1 MSQRGRQFLRAGAA
15 ALAAFAFGLAPSRP
29 TGAFEI
35 AVDKLAAA
43 KREGTVVWYSSLVGL
58 SDKVAELFEQ
68 QTGVKVQLYNAA
80 TGKVISKIETERKAG
95 LVLADVVHHTSLYD
109 VIRWK
114 NAKLLAS
121 MPLDEKARASFAPM
135 QIDPDGAWF
144 ALRNLTSGI
153 AYNKNSIA
161 ANDVPRSFK
170 DLLDPKFDRKI
181 AYMSPSLSGMPQ
193 YTVKMLLDLYG
204 WDYYRRLAKLR
215 PHMVESDGNAIN
227 MVIAGEVPIAGT
239 IAAYN
244 ALNASY
250 KGQPVGI
257 VFPTEGVPV
266 AIAPVAILQNAPHPN
281 AAALFYQ
288 FLASQEVGELLS
300 KGGLLSGRSDVEP
313 PRGQPKLA
321 EIKPYFADLGWLAK
335 NERRMAEQFD
345 DIMAR

>member
-1 MSQRGRQFLRAGAA
+1 MRTGAV
-15 ALAAFAFGLAPSRP
+15 ALAAFAFGLALSRS
-29 TGAFEI
+29 TNAFEI
-35 AVDKLAAA
+35 AADKLDAA

-68 QTGVKVQLYNAA
+68 QTGIKVQLYNAA
-80 TGKVISKIETERKAG
+80 SGKVISKIETERKAG
-95 LVLADVVHHTSLYD
+95 LVLADVIHHTSLYD

-114 NAKLLAS
+114 NGKLLAS
-121 MPLDEKARASFAPM
+121 IPLDEKASFARM
-135 QIDPDGAWF
+135 EIDPDGAWF

-153 AYNKNSIA
+153 AYNKNRIA
-161 ANDVPRSFK
+161 PIDVPRSWK
-170 DLLDPKFDRKI
+170 HLLDPKFDRKI

-193 YTVKMLLDLYG
+193 YTVKMLVDIYG
-204 WDYYRRLAKLR
+204 WDYYKQLAKLR

-227 MVIAGEVPIAGT
+227 MVISGEVPIAGT

-266 AIAPVAILQNAPHPN
+266 AIAPVVVLQNAPHPS

-288 FLASQEVGELLS
+288 FLASKEVGELLS

-313 PRGQPKLA
+313 PRGQPKL
-321 EIKPYFADLGWLAK
+321 EELKPYFADLGWLAK
-335 NERRMAEQFD
+335 NERRMADQFD

>member
-1 MSQRGRQFLRAGAA
+1 MSKCGRQSLRTGAV
-15 ALAAFAFGLAPSRP
+15 ALAAFAFGLALSRS
-29 TGAFEI
+29 TNAFEI
-35 AVDKLAAA
+35 AADKLDAA

-68 QTGVKVQLYNAA
+68 RTGIKVQLYNAA
-80 TGKVISKIETERKAG
+80 SGKVISKIETERKAG
-95 LVLADVVHHTSLYD
+95 LVLADVIHHTSLYD

-114 NAKLLAS
+114 NGKLLAS
-121 MPLDEKARASFAPM
+121 IPLDEKASFARM
-135 QIDPDGAWF
+135 EIDPDGAWF

-153 AYNKNSIA
+153 AYNKNRIA
-161 ANDVPRSFK
+161 PIDVPRSWK

-193 YTVKMLLDLYG
+193 YTVKMLVDIYG
-204 WDYYRRLAKLR
+204 WDYYKQLAKLR

-227 MVIAGEVPIAGT
+227 MVISGEVPIAGT

-266 AIAPVAILQNAPHPN
+266 AIAPVAVLQNAPHPS

-288 FLASQEVGELLS
+288 FLASKEVGELLS
-300 KGGLLSGRSDVEP
+300 NGGLLSGRSDVEP
-313 PRGQPKLA
+313 PRGQPKL
-321 EIKPYFADLGWLAK
+321 EELKPYFADLGWLAK
-335 NERRMAEQFD
+335 NERRMADQFD

>member
-1 MSQRGRQFLRAGAA
+1 MSQPGRQFLRTGAA
-15 ALAAFAFGLAPSRP
+15 VLAAFAFGLALSRP
-29 TGAFEI
+29 TNAFEI
-35 AVDKLAAA
+35 VADKLDAA

-68 QTGVKVQLYNAA
+68 QTGIKVQLYNAA
-80 TGKVISKIETERKAG
+80 TGKVIAKIETERKAG
-95 LVLADVVHHTSLYD
+95 LVLADVVHHTSVYD
-109 VIRWK
+109 VMRWK
-114 NAKLLAS
+114 SAKLLAS
-121 MPLDEKARASFAPM
+121 KPLDEKASFAPM
-135 QIDPDGAWF
+135 QIDPEGAWF
-144 ALRNLTSGI
+144 ALRDLTSGI

-161 ANDVPRSFK
+161 ANDVPRSWK

-193 YTVKMLLDLYG
+193 YTVKMLLDIYG
-204 WDYYRRLAKLR
+204 WDYYKQLAKLR

-227 MVIAGEVPIAGT
+227 MVISGEVPIAGT

-250 KGQPVGI
+250 KGQPVGV

-266 AIAPVAILQNAPHPN
+266 AIAPVAVLQNAPHPN

-288 FLASQEVGELLS
+288 FLASKEVGELLS
-300 KGGLLSGRSDVEP
+300 KGGVLSGRSDVEP
-313 PRGQPKLA
+313 PQGQPKLK

>member
-1 MSQRGRQFLRAGAA
+1 MRTGAV
-15 ALAAFAFGLAPSRP
+15 ALAAFAFGLALSRS
-29 TGAFEI
+29 TNAFEI
-35 AVDKLAAA
+35 AADKLDAA

-68 QTGVKVQLYNAA
+68 RTGIKVQLYNAA
-80 TGKVISKIETERKAG
+80 SGKVISKIETERKAG
-95 LVLADVVHHTSLYD
+95 LVLADVIHHTSLYD

-114 NAKLLAS
+114 NGKLLAS
-121 MPLDEKARASFAPM
+121 IPLDEKASFARM
-135 QIDPDGAWF
+135 EIDPDGAWF

-153 AYNKNSIA
+153 AYNKNRIA
-161 ANDVPRSFK
+161 PIDVPRSWK

-193 YTVKMLLDLYG
+193 YTVKMLVDIYG
-204 WDYYRRLAKLR
+204 WDYYKQLAKLR

-227 MVIAGEVPIAGT
+227 MVISGEVPIAGT

-266 AIAPVAILQNAPHPN
+266 AIAPVVVLQNAPHPS

-288 FLASQEVGELLS
+288 FLASKEVGELLS

-313 PRGQPKLA
+313 PRGQPKL
-321 EIKPYFADLGWLAK
+321 EELKPYFADLGWLAK
-335 NERRMAEQFD
+335 NERRMADQFD

>member
-1 MSQRGRQFLRAGAA
+1 MSKCGRQSLRTGAV
-15 ALAAFAFGLAPSRP
+15 ALAAFAFGLALSGS
-29 TGAFEI
+29 TNAFEI
-35 AVDKLAAA
+35 VAHKLDAA

-68 QTGVKVQLYNAA
+68 QIGIKVQLYNAA
-80 TGKVISKIETERKAG
+80 SGKVISKIETERKAG
-95 LVLADVVHHTSLYD
+95 LVLADVIHHTSLYD

-114 NAKLLAS
+114 NGKLLAS
-121 MPLDEKARASFAPM
+121 MPLDERASFARM
-135 QIDPDGAWF
+135 EIDPDGAWF

-161 ANDVPRSFK
+161 PSDVPRSWK

-193 YTVKMLLDLYG
+193 YTVKMLVDIYG
-204 WDYYRRLAKLR
+204 WDYYKQLAKLR

-227 MVIAGEVPIAGT
+227 MVISGEVPIAGT

-250 KGQPVGI
+250 KGQPVGV

-266 AIAPVAILQNAPHPN
+266 AIAPVVVLQNAPHPS

-288 FLASQEVGELLS
+288 FLASKEVGELLS
-300 KGGLLSGRSDVEP
+300 KGGLLSGRSDVKP
-313 PRGQPKLA
+313 PRGQPKL
-321 EIKPYFADLGWLAK
+321 EELKPYFADLGWLAK
-335 NERRMAEQFD
+335 NERRMADQFD

>member
-1 MSQRGRQFLRAGAA
+1 LRTGAV
-15 ALAAFAFGLAPSRP
+15 ALAAFAFGLALSRS
-29 TGAFEI
+29 TNAFEI
-35 AVDKLAAA
+35 AADKLDAA

-58 SDKVAELFEQ
+58 SDKVAGLFEQ
-68 QTGVKVQLYNAA
+68 RTGIKVQLYNAA
-80 TGKVISKIETERKAG
+80 SGKVISKIETERKAG
-95 LVLADVVHHTSLYD
+95 LVLADVIHHTSLYD

-114 NAKLLAS
+114 NGKLLAS
-121 MPLDEKARASFAPM
+121 IPLDEKASFARM
-135 QIDPDGAWF
+135 EIDPDGAWF

-153 AYNKNSIA
+153 AYNKNRIA
-161 ANDVPRSFK
+161 PIDVPRSWK

-193 YTVKMLLDLYG
+193 YTVKMLVDIYG
-204 WDYYRRLAKLR
+204 WDYYKQLAKLR

-227 MVIAGEVPIAGT
+227 MVISGEVPIAGT

-266 AIAPVAILQNAPHPN
+266 AIAPVAVLQNAPHPS

-288 FLASQEVGELLS
+288 FLASKEVGELLS

-313 PRGQPKLA
+313 PRGQPKL
-321 EIKPYFADLGWLAK
+321 EELKPYFADLGWLAK

-345 DIMAR
+345 DSMAR

>member
-1 MSQRGRQFLRAGAA
+1 MRTGAV
-15 ALAAFAFGLAPSRP
+15 ALAAFAFGLALSRS
-29 TGAFEI
+29 TNAFEI
-35 AVDKLAAA
+35 AADKLDAA

-68 QTGVKVQLYNAA
+68 RTGIKVQLYNAA
-80 TGKVISKIETERKAG
+80 SGKVISKIETERKAG
-95 LVLADVVHHTSLYD
+95 LVLADVIHHTSLYD

-114 NAKLLAS
+114 NGKLLAS
-121 MPLDEKARASFAPM
+121 IPLDEKASFARM
-135 QIDPDGAWF
+135 EIDPDGAWF

-153 AYNKNSIA
+153 AYNKNRIA
-161 ANDVPRSFK
+161 PIDVPRSWK

-193 YTVKMLLDLYG
+193 YTVKMLVDIYG
-204 WDYYRRLAKLR
+204 WDYYKQLAKLR

-227 MVIAGEVPIAGT
+227 MVISGEVPIAGT

-266 AIAPVAILQNAPHPN
+266 AIAPVVVLQNAPHPS

-288 FLASQEVGELLS
+288 VLASKEVGELLS

-313 PRGQPKLA
+313 PRGQPKL
-321 EIKPYFADLGWLAK
+321 EELKPYFADLGWLAK

>member
-1 MSQRGRQFLRAGAA
+1 MSRNGRQFLTTGAA
-15 ALAAFAFGLAPSRP
+15 ALAAFALGLALSRP
-29 TGAFEI
+29 TNAFDI
-35 AVDKLAAA
+35 AADKLDAA

-68 QTGVKVQLYNAA
+68 QTGIKVQLYNAA
-80 TGKVISKIETERKAG
+80 TGKVISKIEVERKAG

-109 VIRWK
+109 VNRWK
-114 NAKLLAS
+114 NSKLLTS
-121 MPLDEKARASFAPM
+121 IPLDTKASFVPM
-135 QIDPDGAWF
+135 QIDSEGAWF

-153 AYNKNSIA
+153 AYNRNSLA
-161 ANDVPRSFK
+161 ANDVPRGWK

-193 YTVKMLLDLYG
+193 YTVKMLIDIYG
-204 WDYYRRLAKLR
+204 WDYYKQLAKLR

-227 MVIAGEVPIAGT
+227 MVISGEVPIAGT

-244 ALNASY
+244 ALSASY

-266 AIAPVAILQNAPHPN
+266 AIAPVAVLKNAPHPH

-288 FLASQEVGELLS
+288 FLASKEVGELLS

-313 PRGQPKLA
+313 PRGQPKL
-321 EIKPYFADLGWLAK
+321 EKIKPYFADLDWLAK

>member
-1 MSQRGRQFLRAGAA
+1 MSKCGRQSLRTGAV
-15 ALAAFAFGLAPSRP
+15 ALAAFAFGLALSRS
-29 TGAFEI
+29 TNAFEI
-35 AVDKLAAA
+35 AADKLDAA

-68 QTGVKVQLYNAA
+68 RTGIKVQLYNAA
-80 TGKVISKIETERKAG
+80 SGKVISKIETERKAG
-95 LVLADVVHHTSLYD
+95 LVLADVIHHTSLYD

-114 NAKLLAS
+114 NGKLLAS
-121 MPLDEKARASFAPM
+121 IPLDEKASFARM
-135 QIDPDGAWF
+135 EIDPDGAWF

-153 AYNKNSIA
+153 AYNKNRIA
-161 ANDVPRSFK
+161 PIDVPRSWK

-193 YTVKMLLDLYG
+193 YTVKMLVDIYG
-204 WDYYRRLAKLR
+204 WDYYKQLAKLR

-227 MVIAGEVPIAGT
+227 MVISGEVPIAGT

-266 AIAPVAILQNAPHPN
+266 AIAPVVVLQNAPHPS

-288 FLASQEVGELLS
+288 FLASKEVGELLS
-300 KGGLLSGRSDVEP
+300 KGGLLSGRSDVQP
-313 PRGQPKLA
+313 PRGQPKL
-321 EIKPYFADLGWLAK
+321 EELKPYYADLGWLAK

>member
-1 MSQRGRQFLRAGAA
+1 LRTGAV
-15 ALAAFAFGLAPSRP
+15 ALAAFAFGLALSRS
-29 TGAFEI
+29 TNAFEI
-35 AVDKLAAA
+35 AADKLDAA

-68 QTGVKVQLYNAA
+68 RTGIKVQLYNAA
-80 TGKVISKIETERKAG
+80 SGKVISKIETERKAG
-95 LVLADVVHHTSLYD
+95 LVLADVIHHTSLYD

-114 NAKLLAS
+114 NGKLLAS
-121 MPLDEKARASFAPM
+121 IPLDEKASFARM
-135 QIDPDGAWF
+135 EIDPDGAWF

-153 AYNKNSIA
+153 AYNKNRIA
-161 ANDVPRSFK
+161 PIDVPRSWK

-193 YTVKMLLDLYG
+193 YTVKMLVDIYG
-204 WDYYRRLAKLR
+204 WDYYKQLAKLR

-227 MVIAGEVPIAGT
+227 MVISGEVPIAGT

-266 AIAPVAILQNAPHPN
+266 AIAPVAVLQNAPHPS

-288 FLASQEVGELLS
+288 FLASKEVGELLS

-313 PRGQPKLA
+313 PRGQPKL
-321 EIKPYFADLGWLAK
+321 EELKPYFADLGWLAK
-335 NERRMAEQFD
+335 NERRMADQFD

>member
-1 MSQRGRQFLRAGAA
+1 MSKCGRQSLRTGAV
-15 ALAAFAFGLAPSRP
+15 ALAAFAFGLALSRS
-29 TGAFEI
+29 TNAFEI
-35 AVDKLAAA
+35 AADKLDAA

-68 QTGVKVQLYNAA
+68 RTGIKVQLYNAA
-80 TGKVISKIETERKAG
+80 SGKVISKIETERKAG
-95 LVLADVVHHTSLYD
+95 LVLADVIHHTSLYD

-114 NAKLLAS
+114 NGKLLAS
-121 MPLDEKARASFAPM
+121 IPLDEKASFARM
-135 QIDPDGAWF
+135 EIDPDGAWF

-153 AYNKNSIA
+153 AYNKNRIA
-161 ANDVPRSFK
+161 PIDVPRSWK

-193 YTVKMLLDLYG
+193 YTVKMLVDIYG
-204 WDYYRRLAKLR
+204 WDYYKQLAKLR

-227 MVIAGEVPIAGT
+227 MVISGEVPIAGT

-266 AIAPVAILQNAPHPN
+266 AIAPVVVLQNAPHPS

-288 FLASQEVGELLS
+288 FLASKEVGELLS

-313 PRGQPKLA
+313 PRGQPKL
-321 EIKPYFADLGWLAK
+321 EELKPYFADLGWLAK
-335 NERRMAEQFD
+335 NERRMADQFD

>member
-1 MSQRGRQFLRAGAA
+1 LRTGAV
-15 ALAAFAFGLAPSRP
+15 ALAAFAFGLALSRS
-29 TGAFEI
+29 TNAFEI
-35 AVDKLAAA
+35 AADKLDAA

-68 QTGVKVQLYNAA
+68 RTGIKVQLYNAA
-80 TGKVISKIETERKAG
+80 SGKVISKIETERKAG
-95 LVLADVVHHTSLYD
+95 LVLADVIHHTSLYD

-114 NAKLLAS
+114 NGKLLAS
-121 MPLDEKARASFAPM
+121 IPLDEKASFARM
-135 QIDPDGAWF
+135 EIDPDGAWF

-153 AYNKNSIA
+153 AYNKNRIA
-161 ANDVPRSFK
+161 PIDVPRSWK

-193 YTVKMLLDLYG
+193 YTVKMLVDIYG
-204 WDYYRRLAKLR
+204 WDYYKQLAKLR

-227 MVIAGEVPIAGT
+227 MVISGEVPIAGT

-266 AIAPVAILQNAPHPN
+266 AIAPVVVLQNAPHPS

-288 FLASQEVGELLS
+288 FLASKEVGELLS

-313 PRGQPKLA
+313 PRGQPKL
-321 EIKPYFADLGWLAK
+321 EELKPYFADLGWLAK
-335 NERRMAEQFD
+335 NERRMADQFD